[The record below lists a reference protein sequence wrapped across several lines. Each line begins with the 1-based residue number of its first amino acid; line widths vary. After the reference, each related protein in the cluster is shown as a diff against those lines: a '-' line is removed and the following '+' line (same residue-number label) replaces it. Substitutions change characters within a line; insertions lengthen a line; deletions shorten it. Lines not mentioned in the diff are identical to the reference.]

1 MEFFMKF
8 IHLGDLHLGKL
19 VNEFNM
25 IDDQR
30 YLLNQ
35 ILSIIEE
42 QNIGGALLAGDI
54 YDKSI
59 PSEEA
64 VDLFDYFLNELS
76 ARQVKTFVISG
87 NHDSDERLNFGSR
100 LFKNSN
106 VFISSKYNGSLF
118 KQPLEDEFGKLN
130 VYLMPFIKASTVKQ
144 FYSDERIESYD
155 DAVRLVLNKADVDF
169 SQRNIIVAHQFVQGK
184 SCEIEYGGSENIATQ
199 NVGTIEI
206 IGADCFDGFDYV
218 ALGHIHSPQKIEKET
233 VRYSGSLLKYS
244 LSEVNNIKSVPIITL
259 NEKGDTRVELI
270 ELKPVRDM
278 RHIKGELK
286 QLLKAENIVSPDDYI
301 YATLTDKDPE
311 PEAVNTIRAYYKNLM
326 RLEYDN
332 YRYKEAG
339 NIDVDAISQSKT
351 FDELV
356 CDFYKNRLGSDI
368 SDEELKIMMN
378 VAREAG
384 VIE

>member
-1 MEFFMKF
+1 MKF

-35 ILSIIEE
+35 ILSMIEE

-144 FYSDERIESYD
+144 FYSDEKIESYD

-244 LSEVNNIKSVPIITL
+244 LSEVNNIKSAPIITL

>member
-35 ILSIIEE
+35 ILSMIEE

-144 FYSDERIESYD
+144 FYSDEKIESYD

-244 LSEVNNIKSVPIITL
+244 LSEVNNIKSAPIITL

>member
-1 MEFFMKF
+1 MKF

-106 VFISSKYNGSLF
+106 VFIYSKYNGSLF

-144 FYSDERIESYD
+144 FYSDEKIESYD